1 MQEVSVA
8 RPRLLLRDLRPGDP
22 DPADARRVGTPG
34 RWGVLALCAALVA
47 CGAPTPPFRDAN
59 GRVLR
64 GSIAE
69 EGRMPVGGVPQW
81 LLLRGRDAGAPVL
94 LVLHGGPGSSET
106 VLFRRFVGPAL
117 EDRLV
122 VAYWDQ
128 RGAGRSYDPAIPRE
142 SMTVARFLDD
152 LDAVVDHLRRRLGR
166 DRVVLLGHSWGSALG
181 LLYVARHPEKVA
193 AWIGVAQVAS
203 MPAGEAMAWQGARE
217 AARRRGDARGAAEL
231 DAIGPPP
238 HDVGAM
244 WTLRRHVAAAGGEFH
259 LPPARWSLVAW
270 ALGSGEASL
279 ADLWRL
285 WRGSAFTMEAMW
297 PEVRALDVA
306 AQVPWLE
313 VPATFLLGRHDG
325 VVPAPLSAEYAAALR
340 APALRLA
347 WFGNSAHNPPFEEPE
362 AFVAAVLRAVED
374 AAR

>member
-1 MQEVSVA
+1 M
-8 RPRLLLRDLRPGDP
+8 RPGMT
-22 DPADARRVGTPG
+22 AGRARDGLR
-34 RWGVLALCAALVA
+34 RWHVFTLCFALAS
-47 CGAPTPPFRDAN
+47 CGAPTPPFRDAD
-59 GRVLR
+59 GHVLP

-69 EGRMPVGGVPQW
+69 EGRIPVGGIPQW
-81 LLLRGRDAGAPVL
+81 LLLRGRDATAPVL

-128 RGAGRSYDPAIPRE
+128 RGAGRSYDPAIPRA

-166 DRVVLLGHSWGSALG
+166 QRVVLLGHSWGSALG
-181 LLYVARHPEKVA
+181 LLYAARYPEKVV

-203 MPAGEAMAWQGARE
+203 MPEGEAMAWRGALE
-217 AARRRGDARGAAEL
+217 AAQRRGDARAAAEL
-231 DAIGPPP
+231 EAIGPPP
-238 HDVGAM
+238 HDVAAM
-244 WTLRRHVAAAGGEFH
+244 WTLRRHVAEAGGEFRA
-259 LPPARWSLVAW
+259 PPERWSLVAW
-270 ALGSGEASL
+270 ALRSGDASL

-306 AQVPWLE
+306 ARVPSLE

-325 VVPAPLSAEYAAALR
+325 VVPAPLSADYAATLR
-340 APALRLA
+340 APARRVV
-347 WFGNSAHNPPFEEPE
+347 WFERAAHNPPFEEPE
-362 AFVAAVLRAVED
+362 AFVAAVLRAVEEG
-374 AAR
+374 AAH